1 MAKQAPRTESIRE
14 VHGCVTRPSHA
25 RAILVRDAVPLEV
38 TMLVVSPLSM
48 LSALQALMLQTMPH
62 GGQRGARR
70 NAWASMS
77 ADASMA
83 RARREAASALDAAT
97 RRDEDQVRT
106 AR

>member
-1 MAKQAPRTESIRE
+1 
-14 VHGCVTRPSHA
+14 
-25 RAILVRDAVPLEV
+25 
-38 TMLVVSPLSM
+38 MLVVSPLSM
-48 LSALQALMLQTMPH
+48 LSALRELMLQTMPH

-83 RARREAASALDAAT
+83 RARREAASALDAAA
-97 RRDEDQVRT
+97 RRDEDRVHR

>member
-1 MAKQAPRTESIRE
+1 MPKQPARTESIRE
-14 VHGCVTRPSHA
+14 VHGRVTRPSHTS
-25 RAILVRDAVPLEV
+25 AILVRDAVPLEV
-38 TMLVVSPLSM
+38 TMLLVSPVSLLSTVQE
-48 LSALQALMLQTMPH
+48 LLLQTLPH

-97 RRDEDQVRT
+97 TRDQEQVRT

>member
-1 MAKQAPRTESIRE
+1 
-14 VHGCVTRPSHA
+14 
-25 RAILVRDAVPLEV
+25 
-38 TMLVVSPLSM
+38 MLLMSPVSFLSTVQE
-48 LSALQALMLQTMPH
+48 LLLQTLPH

-97 RRDEDQVRT
+97 TRDQERVRT